1 MTSQPLVASVC
12 VDYLSHPLS
21 AQHLLVC
28 YQQITRQIAHA
39 PLSAKDAATSFQH
52 QSQTLLELLGQH
64 QNLAIPKERPAP
76 VGCQSQ
82 LRRMQNALWRRSS
95 QSSLAKDVALVRPE
109 SLNWQKE
116 CDVLWLYGPLYEFS
130 LLQLE
135 YEKSAQAWLDV
146 FDDQDQALAP
156 SETTDVNEMEVM
168 CPEPTTSEAPSS
180 PFPEATENT
189 VPADAQVIDM
199 KSISPLATG
208 PSELSELR
216 ISTIISH
223 TESDSSSSSSPS
235 STSSMFRPQ
244 KSVLKQQGTRL
255 QLIEELRCFATSP
268 QYHSIC
274 NTLATFRS
282 STPSSVSGTR
292 SEPLSPITS
301 SLSAFVLPIF
311 PEKHQYRSRDHRRAS
326 FPKSASHPN
335 RLNTALTANPLSS
348 TGVTSTKQLRF
359 SLEVQELVF
368 LPTSPPFR
376 ISRAKPTRAH
386 SDPAIQT
393 STSSSFMAPSH
404 PLPTLHAP
412 SLRDRNLIST
422 ATAFGKENTTT
433 FIKIQ
438 DRSSSSSPS
447 SSSRSRNYGMTDEYE
462 EEDELGISFDD
473 DDYLFQD
480 CVEDIERRQFV
491 PSKGAVVVR
500 RVQDEQHPRRIGPGV
515 LWQVY
520 TAVTGVKELIAWY
533 GSMVYHS
540 SSL

>member
-95 QSSLAKDVALVRPE
+95 QSSLAKDVALVPPE

-135 YEKSAQAWLDV
+135 SEKSAQAWLDA
-146 FDDQDQALAP
+146 FDNREDRALA
-156 SETTDVNEMEVM
+156 SEILTNTENVM
-168 CPEPTTSEAPSS
+168 CPEPTTTTGPLPESNVS
-180 PFPEATENT
+180 PL
-189 VPADAQVIDM
+189 AQVLAM
-199 KSISPLATG
+199 ESISPLATG
-208 PSELSELR
+208 ASELR
-216 ISTIISH
+216 ISTALSH
-223 TESDSSSSSSPS
+223 ESQDSSLTSSPS
-235 STSSMFRPQ
+235 STSSTSSSLFKPQ
-244 KSVLKQQGTRL
+244 KSALKQQGTRL

-268 QYHSIC
+268 QYLAIC
-274 NTLATFRS
+274 NTLTTFRS
-282 STPSSVSGTR
+282 STPISSGTR
-292 SEPLSPITS
+292 SEPLSPITPN
-301 SLSAFVLPIF
+301 LS
-311 PEKHQYRSRDHRRAS
+311 
-326 FPKSASHPN
+326 
-335 RLNTALTANPLSS
+335 TALTANPISNA
-348 TGVTSTKQLRF
+348 TSTKQLRF

-393 STSSSFMAPSH
+393 SASSSFIAPSH
-404 PLPTLHAP
+404 AP
-412 SLRDRNLIST
+412 SSHIRDRNLIAT
-422 ATAFGKENTTT
+422 ATASGKESTTT

-438 DRSSSSSPS
+438 DRSSSSS
-447 SSSRSRNYGMTDEYE
+447 SRSRNYGVNEYE

-473 DDYLFQD
+473 NDDDYLFQD
-480 CVEDIERRQFV
+480 CNEDNNDARHQFV
-491 PSKGAVVVR
+491 PAKDVVVAR